1 MPNQNK
7 PDRAGEPG
15 WLPLDNAAK
24 IFPSGTSKT
33 RSLVFRLSAD
43 LTRRIHYDRLVEAT
57 RLTAKRYPYFTMHL
71 RRGFFWY
78 WLEEV
83 AEGSI
88 QIVADEGEPCRE
100 FKFGWTQNPLC
111 RILARDYSISAEFYH
126 VITDGTGAM
135 EFFKTLLAAYA
146 ELSGLNIPDSG
157 FSHYSSP
164 PEEDETSDAYN
175 RYFDPRLPAPPR
187 LSKAFH
193 VPFAFATNPR
203 LTVIS
208 FEIDSDLLKEK
219 AKSKGVTLTE
229 YLVSIYL
236 VVLQDIYEKMPPLKK
251 FRRRPVIRVQ
261 VPVNLRSLFPSKTL
275 RNFALFVTPEID
287 MRLGHYSFE
296 QILHTVH
303 HFMQHQTDPKLMQKI
318 IYRNVRNEK
327 SIFIR
332 VIPLLLK
339 DRVLNYYFK
348 RSGMSLYSG
357 LLTNLG
363 RYDFPGEFGDLIQ
376 RFRILPP
383 PPDETK
389 VSLAVATYRNRLVI
403 SFANATKSI
412 NLEKGFAQFL
422 QSEGIRI
429 KLLNH

>member
-1 MPNQNK
+1 MP
-7 PDRAGEPG
+7 AGALEPR

-24 IFPSGTSKT
+24 IFPSGTRKT
-33 RSLVFRLSAD
+33 RSLVFRISAD
-43 LTRRIHYDRLVEAT
+43 IKRRVNYDILAEAA
-57 RLTAKRYPYFTMHL
+57 RLTSKRYPYFTMHL

-83 AEGSI
+83 TDGTI
-88 QIVADEGEPCRE
+88 QILPDEGEPCKE

-111 RILARDYSISAEFYH
+111 RVLAKEFRISAEFYH

-146 ELSGLNIPDSG
+146 ELCGLKIPDSG
-157 FSHYSSP
+157 FNHYASEP
-164 PEEDETSDAYN
+164 AEGETTDAYN
-175 RYFDPRLPAPPR
+175 TYFDPKLPAPPK

-193 VPFAFATNPR
+193 VPFPFASNPR
-203 LTVIS
+203 LSILSIETDAGQVK
-208 FEIDSDLLKEK
+208 DK
-219 AKSKGVTLTE
+219 ARGRGVTLTE
-229 YLVSIYL
+229 YLASVYL
-236 VVLQDIYEKMPPLKK
+236 LVLQQLFDTMPPLRKL
-251 FRRRPVIRVQ
+251 RRRPVIRVQ

-287 MRLGHYSFE
+287 MRLGHYTFE

-332 VIPLLLK
+332 MIPLVLK

-363 RYDFPGEFGDLIQ
+363 RLDFADELGEMIE
-376 RFRILPP
+376 RFRMLPP
-383 PPDETK
+383 PPDDTK
-389 VSLAVATYRNRLVI
+389 ISLAVVTFRSRLVI
-403 SFANATKSI
+403 TFANSTKSF
-412 NLEKGFAQFL
+412 NLERDFIQFL
-422 QSEGIRI
+422 QSEGISV
-429 KLLNH
+429 KLLNP